1 MTTRKLRI
9 VHCFRS
15 PVGGIFRHVRDLA
28 EAQVSA
34 GHIVGI
40 VCDSTTGGMF
50 EERLFD
56 TLRPLLALGVSRTPM
71 QRHVGPGDIASA
83 WRTLKI
89 IKELQP
95 DVLHG
100 HGAKGGVYA
109 RLFGS
114 LLRVSR
120 SRVARVYSAHGGS
133 LHYDETTAMGK
144 FFFAL
149 ERLMGRVTDHL
160 LFVSEYER
168 RVFLRKI
175 GEPKAPDSLIYNGLH
190 ASEFDPVGTRPDA
203 ADFLYIG
210 MMRDLKGPDIFIDAL
225 AEAGRRLGRPVSAVM
240 VGDGE
245 DKPRYQAQAGRFGN
259 SAQATFLPSMPARE
273 AFALAEVVV
282 VPSRAEA
289 MPYVV
294 LEALAAGKPIIATK
308 VGGIP
313 EIFGNDSPA
322 LVRPDAGEIAG
333 RMVAA
338 IQDRAAFKASMPR
351 LETLRS
357 RFGADVMAGAIEQ
370 AYFAALARQSARASR
385 ERVS

>member
-1 MTTRKLRI
+1 M
-9 VHCFRS
+9 
-15 PVGGIFRHVRDLA
+15 RDLV

-34 GHIVGI
+34 GHTVGI
-40 VCDSTTGGMF
+40 VCDSSTGGIF

-56 TLRPLLALGVSRTPM
+56 TLRPLLALGVNRTPM

-133 LHYDETTAMGK
+133 LHYDETTATGR

-149 ERLMGRVTDHL
+149 ERLMERVTDHL

-175 GEPKAPDSLIYNGLH
+175 GKPKAPNSLIYNGLH
-190 ASEFDPVGTRPDA
+190 ANEFAPVATGPDA
-203 ADFLYIG
+203 SDFLYIG
-210 MMRDLKGPDIFIDAL
+210 MMRDLKGPDIFINAL
-225 AEAGRRLGRPVSAVM
+225 AEAGRRLGRPMSAVL

-245 DKPRYQAQAGRFGN
+245 DKPRYQAQAERFGN
-259 SAQATFLPSMPARE
+259 SAQATFLPAMPARE
-273 AFALAEVVV
+273 AFALAEIVV

-313 EIFGNDSPA
+313 EIFGNDSAA

-338 IQDRAAFKASMPR
+338 IQDRAAFKASMPAV
-351 LETLRS
+351 EALRS
-357 RFGADVMAGAIEQ
+357 RFGADVMAAAIEQ
-370 AYFAALARQSARASR
+370 VYFAALAR
-385 ERVS
+385 

>member
-1 MTTRKLRI
+1 VTSRKLRI

-15 PVGGIFRHVRDLA
+15 PVGGIFRHVRDLT
-28 EAQVSA
+28 EAQVAA
-34 GHIVGI
+34 GHTVGI

-71 QRHVGPGDIASA
+71 QRHVGLGDIASA

-89 IKELQP
+89 IKELRP

-133 LHYDETTAMGK
+133 LHCDETTATGK

-149 ERLMGRVTDHL
+149 ERLMERVTDHL
-160 LFVSEYER
+160 LFVSDYER

-175 GEPKAPDSLIYNGLH
+175 GEPKVPNSLIYNGLR
-190 ASEFDPVGTRPDA
+190 ANEFDTVEARPDA

-210 MMRDLKGPDIFIDAL
+210 MMRNLKGPDIFIDAI
-225 AEAGRRLGRPVSAVM
+225 AETGKRLGRPVSAVL

-245 DKPRYQAQAGRFGN
+245 DKPRYQAQAERLGN
-259 SAQATFLPSMPARE
+259 SAQMTFLSAMPARE

-289 MPYVV
+289 MPYIV
-294 LEALAAGKPIIATK
+294 LEALAAGKPMIATS

-313 EIFGNDSPA
+313 EIFGSDSAA
-322 LVRPDAGEIAG
+322 LARPDAGEIAG

-338 IQDRAAFKASMPR
+338 LRDPAGFRALMPTPR
-351 LETLRS
+351 TLRS
-357 RFGADVMAGAIEQ
+357 RFGADVMAAGIEQ
-370 AYFAALARQSARASR
+370 AYFAALAH
-385 ERVS
+385 